1 MGFIDEIKTKAKADL
16 KTIVLPETE
25 DVRTYEA
32 AEAILKEGTA
42 KLVLIGSEEEVAKN
56 KGNFDISGA
65 QIVDPAKSEK
75 TESYIAKLVE
85 LRQKKGMT
93 EEQARELLLTN
104 YPYYGVMM
112 VKMGDADGM
121 DSGACRYLASVFTD
135 PEDETGHQ
143 ARIRIFY
150 HGSAGLRDGGEWY
163 IRIRRLR
170 SKPESE
176 PGRAGS
182 NRNLF
187 RREF

>member
-56 KGNFDISGA
+56 KGNFDISTDCGSRKEREDGELYREA
-65 QIVDPAKSEK
+65 GRIK
-75 TESYIAKLVE
+75 TEEGYDRGAGKRASSDE
-85 LRQKKGMT
+85 LPVLR
-93 EEQARELLLTN
+93 R
-104 YPYYGVMM
+104 
-112 VKMGDADGM
+112 DDGE
-121 DSGACRYLASVFTD
+121 DGGRGWNGFRCLSLYSRYLASVFTD

-170 SKPESE
+170 SKPESQSL
-176 PGRAGS
+176 PQRVLS
-182 NRNLF
+182 SL
-187 RREF
+187 

>member
-75 TESYIAKLVE
+75 TESYIAK
-85 LRQKKGMT
+85 T
-93 EEQARELLLTN
+93 EEGYDRGAGKRASSDELPVLRR
-104 YPYYGVMM
+104 
-112 VKMGDADGM
+112 DDGE
-121 DSGACRYLASVFTD
+121 DGGRGWNGFRCLPLYSRYLASVFTD

-182 NRNLF
+182 NRDFF